1 MAEGDGNGEGG
12 VTIPEVEEVKPIR
25 PCVPWVPTLWVEPP
39 RMKVGLKVMM
49 CTGTKTSRRSG
60 GLTKALEAESNEV
73 EKLMV

>member
-1 MAEGDGNGEGG
+1 
-12 VTIPEVEEVKPIR
+12 
-25 PCVPWVPTLWVEPP
+25 
-39 RMKVGLKVMM
+39 MKVGLKVMM